1 MTVIESTVSSARHDL
16 KVMSLI
22 GTGHF
27 FSHFY
32 ILLLPPLFPLL
43 KRRVRGRLRRAR
55 LGARGAE
62 RHHRR

>member
-1 MTVIESTVSSARHDL
+1 MTTIKAAARPPWHDL

-27 FSHFY
+27 ISHFY

-43 KRRVRGRLRRAR
+43 
-55 LGARGAE
+55 
-62 RHHRR
+62 